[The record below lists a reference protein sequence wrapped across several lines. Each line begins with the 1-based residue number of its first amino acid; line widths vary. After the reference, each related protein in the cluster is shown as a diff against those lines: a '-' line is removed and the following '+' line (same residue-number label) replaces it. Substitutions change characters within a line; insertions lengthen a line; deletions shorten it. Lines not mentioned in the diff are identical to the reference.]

1 MIGVDAAAGRGIATG
16 LLTAVAGEAAR
27 RGLRRLELTVMTDN
41 LRARSLPAS
50 GFQVEG
56 LRREALA
63 AVIDEYY
70 MGRLLLSPDAG
81 LAWR

>member
-1 MIGVDAAAGRGIATG
+1 
-16 LLTAVAGEAAR
+16 
-27 RGLRRLELTVMTDN
+27 MTDN
-41 LRARSLPAS
+41 LRALGLCPRS

-56 LRREALA
+56 LRREALTRDG

-70 MGRLLLSPDAG
+70 MGRLLPSPDAG